1 MLPTGSEANESTH
14 RFFPRWRTVWRWLLL
29 LPFIT
34 VLFAEEASAFQLF
47 WVDDAGAQQEITAT
61 NGNCP
66 SAPKS
71 RPVLFVHGHP
81 LDGSTSST
89 PSFRRNWIEG
99 TSFNAAL
106 TLSENQALDIE
117 DYYIEFTVADR
128 SIVEDA
134 NKIGEAIA
142 LIQACQNPAAPAS
155 VKIAIIAYSKGTIS
169 TRLYL
174 RARHAAGQNPSVDVS
189 AEFPGDVSLTPH
201 SPGANP
207 VSEFI
212 AIASP
217 NHGIRALLII
227 ADELP
232 IQQLNNGR
240 WRAAPCLQFTDMRA
254 RDFMSK
260 VNGVDAQTGNWSG
273 AHETPGNRPNGAP
286 VADGTL
292 FVSIYD
298 NDDAVGGDVPESS
311 DCATPKRKQAFNRGA
326 NAENIQINVANLG
339 GQTNAIDVHVATPK
353 HPEVIC
359 RALYTVV
366 HHRVPPQ
373 GTADVCD
380 APSGIPIV
388 PQGTGVVL
396 ALDHSGSMGIPSCQ
410 NCGTKQAVLRDAAQM
425 FLATWQTLA
434 DPQDRIGIT
443 YFRTNV
449 SQFAAAGTGDTLVPL
464 LPDTTALV
472 TDLQAEALTSTG
484 LTAMGG
490 ALQTG
495 ISELQG
501 IAGGLRGVGPNRH
514 VILFTDGL
522 QNVNP
527 KIQDNANQQLVLE
540 NVPGFVNAGIPVS
553 LTDPLAGYGVTVDA
567 IGIGVSADSQALLE
581 DLAVETGGVSHFST
595 DTNVLNQFFTMTLVH
610 TLRDSSPQLIAYRRG
625 VLSDAEQAESFTVN
639 PGAKQIVLRLSWQQ
653 GATLDFRVEKAGV
666 DLTAA
671 GRITGSGFFKI
682 FALDLPAAHAGG
694 TVDAGGEWRMVI
706 RGQPGVAYEAAAI
719 VDEPQLDYRVSLGG
733 GDHRVGQPLAL
744 DVRLSTGGRPID
756 KARITARVARPTDSI
771 GNLLAAYP
779 TPVTPAGISFEPLTT
794 PGQRAAIA
802 VLQDERLSRRLQP
815 ASDTIE
821 LKSTGPGTYGGSFG
835 ETKVPGIY
843 TVTFEIELQDRQLGE
858 VRRSQSLSTRVR
870 VATADFAASAVTL
883 QPVADTDRGREVTLR
898 LAPRD
903 GLGNYFGPD
912 RGHLIALR
920 VPAGSTQGTVRDLG
934 NGTYEVPL
942 ILPKEGDPDVT
953 LSIAGKDVFSGVI
966 SKLTPPAPERT
977 GLRFW
982 ILLALGWALAL
993 LLFLRGVVFRN
1004 TGPA

>member
-14 RFFPRWRTVWRWLLL
+14 RFFLRWRTVWQWLLL

-47 WVDDAGAQQEITAT
+47 WIDDAGAHQEITAT

-81 LDGSTSST
+81 PATQSGQ
-89 PSFRRNWIEG
+89 SFQRNWIDG
-99 TSFNAAL
+99 TSFNAAVML
-106 TLSENQALDIE
+106 TENQALDIE
-117 DYYIEFTVADR
+117 DYYIEFAVANR
-128 SIVEDA
+128 SILEDA

-142 LIQACQNPAAPAS
+142 RVQACQNPLDPAN
-155 VKIAIIAYSKGTIS
+155 VKLAIIAYSKGTIS

-174 RARHAAGQNPSVDVS
+174 RSRHAAGQTPPDNLSGVYPDDVT
-189 AEFPGDVSLTPH
+189 LTPH
-201 SPGANP
+201 SPNINP

-212 AIASP
+212 AVASP
-217 NHGIRALLII
+217 NHGLRVVFPL
-227 ADELP
+227 DGSLP
-232 IQQLNNGR
+232 IRQLNNGR
-240 WRAAPCLQFTDMRA
+240 RGLSCASYPEAETT
-254 RDFMSK
+254 DFMSRL
-260 VNGVDAQTGNWSG
+260 NGVTANGNDWTG
-273 AHETPGNRPNGAP
+273 AHETPANRANDAP

-298 NDDAVGGDVPESS
+298 RHDFVGGDTPETS
-311 DCATPKRKQAFNRGA
+311 DCAAPKRKQAFNRGV
-326 NAENIQINVANLG
+326 NAQNIQINVEPVD
-339 GQTNAIDVHVATPK
+339 GQSNATDVHVDTPK

-373 GTADVCD
+373 GTANVCD
-380 APSGIPIV
+380 APSGTPVI

-396 ALDHSGSMGIPSCQ
+396 ALDHSGSMGIPSCPG
-410 NCGTKQAVLRDAAQM
+410 CGTKQVVLRDAVQM
-425 FLATWQTLA
+425 FLATWQALA

-464 LPDTTALV
+464 LPDTTALI
-472 TDLQAEALTSTG
+472 TDLQAQASTSNG

-495 ISELQG
+495 ITELQG

-581 DLAVETGGVSHFST
+581 DLAAETGGVSHFST

-625 VLSDAEQAESFTVN
+625 VLSDDEQAESFTVN

-682 FALDLPAAHAGG
+682 FALDLPATHAGG
-694 TVDAGGEWRMVI
+694 TVEAGGEWRMVI

-744 DVRLSTGGRPID
+744 DVRLSAGGRPID
-756 KARITARVARPTDSI
+756 KARITAHVARPTDSI

-779 TPVTPAGISFEPLTT
+779 TAVTPAGITFEPLTT
-794 PGQRAAIA
+794 AGQRAAIA

-815 ASDTIE
+815 ASDTLE

-843 TVTFEIELQDRQLGE
+843 TVRFEIELQDRQLGE
-858 VRRSQSLSTRVR
+858 VRRSHSLSTRVR
-870 VATADFAASAVTL
+870 VATADFTASAVTL

-920 VPAGSTQGTVRDLG
+920 VPAGTTQGTLRDLG

-942 ILPKEGDPDVT
+942 ILPKEGDPGVT
-953 LSIAGKDVFSGVI
+953 LSIAGKDVFSGPV
-966 SKLTPPAPERT
+966 SKLMPPAPERP
-977 GLRFW
+977 GLLIW

-993 LLFLRGVVFRN
+993 LLFLRGVVFRS